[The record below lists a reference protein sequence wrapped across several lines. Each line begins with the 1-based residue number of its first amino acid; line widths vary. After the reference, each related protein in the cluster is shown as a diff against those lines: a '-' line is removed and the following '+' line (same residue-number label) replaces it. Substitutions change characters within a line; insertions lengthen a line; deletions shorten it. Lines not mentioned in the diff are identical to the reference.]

1 MREVKYKKSWR
12 GSGNANDYFER
23 PPIQRPKILDEWA
36 MSRIQMPER
45 AYKKFFFCKFIF
57 L

>member
-23 PPIQRPKILDEWA
+23 PPI
-36 MSRIQMPER
+36 
-45 AYKKFFFCKFIF
+45 
-57 L
+57 